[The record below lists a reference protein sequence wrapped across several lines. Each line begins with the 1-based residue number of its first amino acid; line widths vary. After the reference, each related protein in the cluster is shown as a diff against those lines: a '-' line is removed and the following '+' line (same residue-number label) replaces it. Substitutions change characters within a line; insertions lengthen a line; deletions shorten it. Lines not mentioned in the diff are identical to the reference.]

1 MRRMIQ
7 EKGQRLCSRRYQTQ
21 DLAATSGRDYAGR
34 YVYPDD
40 AEDIKAHRWFK
51 DILWD
56 RMHEMTPPFVP
67 KIRGEDDTHYFDEE
81 EPISDFSTSI
91 DDDGGLTPPTEEDLS
106 NALRGF
112 NREIQILA
120 RGYVGSAYDSTKLRR
135 IEREIDGFTLGEEQK
150 EYLRQFVRVH
160 GRKEKKRPRDR
171 LLRDQEYRAGV
182 LECRKR
188 AAFLG
193 YSWRRMRREDWPDLA
208 NRLREEGED
217 GGKVDT
223 KGKGPENGGKGK
235 DNARFFENQFGGFG
249 GNVRG
254 KAKGWMRG
262 RMSAA

>member
-1 MRRMIQ
+1 MIQ
-7 EKGQRLCSRRYQTQ
+7 EKGERLCSRRYKTR

-56 RMHEMTPPFVP
+56 RLHLMTPPFVP
-67 KIRGEDDTHYFDEE
+67 AIKSLDDTHYFDEE
-81 EPISDFSTSI
+81 EPISDFSTSV
-91 DDDGGLTPPTEEDLS
+91 DDDGGLTPPTEEDL
-106 NALRGF
+106 NDALRCF

-150 EYLRQFVRVH
+150 EYLRGFVRAY
-160 GRKEKKRPRDR
+160 GKKEKKRPRDR

-193 YSWRRMRREDWPDLA
+193 YSWRRMRREEWPDLV
-208 NRLREEGED
+208 NRMGEREQFASTGNGQERREEKRDNEKMFGAHFGI
-217 GGKVDT
+217 GGA
-223 KGKGPENGGKGK
+223 KGKG
-235 DNARFFENQFGGFG
+235 
-249 GNVRG
+249 
-254 KAKGWMRG
+254 KGWMRG
-262 RMSAA
+262 RMSAN